1 MGVSFSL
8 ARPKAKNSSIRVK
21 IATQG
26 ANFFVYTG
34 KTISPELWDFK
45 KSFIKSQ
52 VGNPTA
58 AKASKYLR
66 KIQMDLTEVYDDY
79 RFGISK
85 MTFLELQAK
94 VHEVVGNPK
103 TKMIKENHA
112 LSIQTK
118 SLIDFVDHFISDCEK
133 GVRLSPQRQ
142 KLKESTIKS
151 FRTSKAYL
159 QSYQEHKK
167 KGLIINEITQ
177 KDIEQISD
185 FVINVKKH
193 SLNTH
198 SKFMMDLNQIFKYA
212 VKNKLITQAQMGEL
226 SFDTRR
232 EETDSI
238 YLKEEEIMEMYN
250 LNDLPSEK
258 HEIVRDIFVAACY
271 MGLRFSDYS
280 SLNLAKIVN
289 RRLEVIQK
297 KTGKKVILPIHP
309 LVNEIFTKYNF
320 RLPKVPNN
328 NEFNRLIK
336 EVGALMPSM
345 QVEFSKQ
352 ITYGRERIVITK
364 PKHFWISGHCSRRSS
379 ITNEFLKGTDIP
391 TIMHS
396 LSGHK
401 SYKNFLRYIKA
412 SGEEFADKLEK
423 IWQERYS
430 EIS

>member
-1 MGVSFSL
+1 MAISFSL
-8 ARPKAKNSSIRVK
+8 SRPKQKQSSIRIK
-21 IATQG
+21 ISVQG

-34 KTISPELWDFK
+34 KSISPDLWDFK
-45 KSFIKSQ
+45 KSFVKSQ

-66 KIQMDLTEVYDDY
+66 KMQMDLTEVFDDY

-94 VHEVVGNPK
+94 MHEVVGNPK
-103 TKMIKENHA
+103 AKMIKENLA
-112 LSIQTK
+112 LSIPSK
-118 SLIDFVDHFISDCEK
+118 SLIDFVDLFISDCET
-133 GVRLSPQRQ
+133 GIRLSPARQ

-159 QSYQEHKK
+159 QSYQEYSKQV
-167 KGLIINEITQ
+167 LLINEITQ
-177 KDIEQISD
+177 KDIDHISD
-185 FVINVKKH
+185 FVVKVKKH

-198 SKFMMDLNQIFKYA
+198 SKFMMDLNQILKYA
-212 VKNKLITQAQMGEL
+212 LKNKVITQAQMGEL

-238 YLKEEEIMEMYN
+238 YLNEEEIREMYDLKN
-250 LNDLPSEK
+250 LPSAN
-258 HEIVRDIFVAACY
+258 HEIVRDVFVAACY

-280 SLNLAKIVN
+280 TLNLAKIHN
-289 RRLEVIQK
+289 NRLEIIQK
-297 KTGKKVILPIHP
+297 KTGKKITLPIHP
-309 LVNEIFTKYNF
+309 LVNEIFKKYNY
-320 RLPKVPNN
+320 RLPTVPKN

-336 EVGALMPSM
+336 EVGALIPSM
-345 QVEFSKQ
+345 QIEFSKQ
-352 ITYGRERIVITK
+352 ITYEREKIVITK
-364 PKHFWISGHCSRRSS
+364 PKFLWLQGHCPRRCLV
-379 ITNEFLKGTDIP
+379 TNEFLKGTDIP
-391 TIMHS
+391 TIMS
-396 LSGHK
+396 ISGHK